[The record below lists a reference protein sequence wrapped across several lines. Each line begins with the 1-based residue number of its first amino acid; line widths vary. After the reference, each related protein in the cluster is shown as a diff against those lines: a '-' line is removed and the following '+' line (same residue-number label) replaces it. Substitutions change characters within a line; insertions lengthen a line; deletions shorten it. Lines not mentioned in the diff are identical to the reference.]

1 MATLT
6 DAERTELETELAALK
21 VARTAF
27 LKGER
32 ANRMNVGDEGI
43 GFADVPYEEL
53 VARIREIEDK
63 LAADDPCSTTRR
75 RPFTVRW

>member
-1 MATLT
+1 MALT
-6 DAERTELETELAALK
+6 TEQRTDLETELAALK

-53 VARIREIEDK
+53 VKRIREIEDQ
-63 LAADDPCSTTRR
+63 LAADDRCSTTRR
-75 RPFTVRW
+75 RPFGVQW

>member
-1 MATLT
+1 MALSTE
-6 DAERTELETELAALK
+6 ERTELEAELAALK
-21 VARTAF
+21 TARTSL

-63 LAADDPCSTTRR
+63 LAADDASSTTRR
-75 RPFTVRW
+75 RPFGVAW